1 MRVLVLTQVVVYPA
15 DAGPKVKTLQVL
27 RHLAAQ
33 HEVVYCTFVRSDQE
47 VQDAEKLREICSRV
61 LTVPIKRSRLSDAR
75 FLLESLA
82 TGDSFILRR
91 DDRAA
96 MRTMVRQLLEE
107 ERIDVL
113 HVDQLNMMRFVPPD
127 WRGTVILDEH
137 NAVWQVV
144 ERLHKGTSNPVGRWL
159 LGREVRLMR
168 QIEGEACQRAQV
180 VLAVSEHDQQA
191 LYEVAGES
199 VTIEVVPITVD
210 AERFTA
216 IWEARDP
223 QPGRL
228 FTIGTMFWPPN
239 SEGVIWW
246 LRAGY
251 EHLRMLYP
259 GVTYDIVGARPPQ
272 ALKTLAE
279 QCAGVSLHGY
289 VADVVPFWTHATV
302 LAVPLLSGGGI
313 RVKILEAMAMG
324 VPVVSTTVGC
334 EGLEVQDGVHLLIAD
349 TPKDFARACAAV
361 LQDKELAHKLA
372 QNAHQLILER
382 YDAKIA
388 LRPLDLAYERANRGD
403 LAGGLAPTR
412 GNTSHLSQIQ
422 GV

>member
-1 MRVLVLTQVVVYPA
+1 MRVLMLTQVVVFPA

-27 RHLAAQ
+27 RHLAAH
-33 HEVVYCTFVRSDQE
+33 HEVVYCTFVRSDQD

-61 LTVPIKRSRLSDAR
+61 STVPIKRSRVNDVR

-91 DDRAA
+91 DDRSA
-96 MRTMVRQLLEE
+96 MRTMVRQLLDE

-127 WRGTVILDEH
+127 WHGTVILDEH

-144 ERLHKGTSNPVGRWL
+144 ERLRKGASNPFARWL
-159 LGREVRLMR
+159 LRREVRLMR
-168 QIEGEACQRAQV
+168 KIEGEACRRAQV

-191 LYEVAGES
+191 LYEVAGER
-199 VTIEVVPITVD
+199 VKIEVVPITVD
-210 AERFTA
+210 AERFTS

-223 QPGRL
+223 QPNRL

-239 SEGVIWW
+239 SEGVIW
-246 LRAGY
+246 LLHEGY
-251 EHLRMLYP
+251 EHLRTLCP

-272 ALKTLAE
+272 TLKTLAG
-279 QCAGVSLHGY
+279 QCAGVYLHGY
-289 VADVVPFWTHATV
+289 VADAVPFWTHTTA
-302 LAVPLLSGGGI
+302 LAVPLLSGGGV

-324 VPVVSTTVGC
+324 LPVVSTTVGC

-349 TPKDFARACAAV
+349 TPNDFARACAAV
-361 LQDKELAHKLA
+361 LQDKELARKLA
-372 QNAHQLILER
+372 QNARQLILER

-388 LRPLDLAYERANRGD
+388 LRPLDLAYEAGNRS
-403 LAGGLAPTR
+403 LAST
-412 GNTSHLSQIQ
+412 
-422 GV
+422 